1 MEPLEEAV
9 YLDQVRLL
17 AVDHP
22 AELDVYPN
30 EYFASNPPYP
40 EFEVVVSQDAKL
52 PAGAWDEHGHNV
64 LPDLEAHRF
73 VGDFELSPFAG
84 FAKPHTLTLALGEP
98 YKGGPLWLL
107 AHGEIEYFT
116 ANSMYAAA
124 QSKLEPIAP
133 YVEAQGADGTWKRV
147 VDDMGF
153 PAGGPRTMTRDLTG
167 KLPTGTQKI
176 RITTNLQIYWDNIL
190 INRTQQVAPAK
201 TAIAGGATGVKG
213 QTPSG
218 QPAGG
223 WRYSLTTVPLI
234 HADLEFHGYPYKI
247 EGLPPGNVHYIYEKT
262 SSTGPYTRPQ
272 GAYTRYGDVLPLL
285 TATDDKLAVF
295 GSGDEV
301 RLDFDPSCLP
311 GLPKGWVRDYFFAAN
326 GYEKDMDFYA
336 AEGNYV
342 APLPF
347 LSMGEYPYPPKKSFP
362 LDDTHVNYLLE
373 YNTRHMSG
381 NEQRGYWFEYGDSR

>member
-22 AELDVYPN
+22 ADLDVYPN

-40 EFEVVVSQDAKL
+40 EFKVIVSKDAKP

-73 VGDFELSPFAG
+73 FGDFELTQFAG
-84 FAKPHTLTLALGEP
+84 FAKPHTLTLDLGEP
-98 YKGGPLWLL
+98 YNGRPLWLL

-133 YVEAQGADGTWKRV
+133 YVEAVGADGSWKRV
-147 VDDMGF
+147 IDDMGF
-153 PAGGPRTMTRDLTG
+153 PAGGPRTMTADLTG
-167 KLPTGTQKI
+167 KLPKGTQKI
-176 RITTNLQIYWDNIL
+176 RITTNLQVYWDSIL
-190 INRTQQVAPAK
+190 VSRMPQASNRQSLRL
-201 TAIAGGATGVKG
+201 TAI
-213 QTPSG
+213 
-218 QPAGG
+218 
-223 WRYSLTTVPLI
+223 PLI

-262 SSTGPYTRPQ
+262 SATGPYTRPL
-272 GAYTRYGDVLPLL
+272 GTYTRYGDVLPLL
-285 TATDDKLAVF
+285 TSLDDKLAVF

-301 RLDFDPSCLP
+301 RLDFDPSHLP
-311 GLPKGWVRDYFFAAN
+311 ALPKGWVRDYFFAAN

-336 AEGNYV
+336 AEGDYV

-347 LSMGEYPYPPKKSFP
+347 LSMEEYPYPPKKSFP
-362 LDDTHVNYLLE
+362 LDDAHVNYLLE

-381 NEQRGYWFEYGDSR
+381 NEQRGYWFDYGDSR